1 MYKSLKLICVGF
13 LGVTYILGNGFQ
25 PGWHGFNETKGDLSF
40 YLVMAFESEF
50 ELILEWKVYL
60 LNAIP
65 KMST

>member
-1 MYKSLKLICVGF
+1 V
-13 LGVTYILGNGFQ
+13 GVTYILGNGFQ
-25 PGWHGFNETKGDLSF
+25 PGWHGFNETKRGLSF

-60 LNAIP
+60 LNVIP